1 MTKNEGPFD
10 CSLCR
15 GSRYP
20 LARNR
25 GQIVGQEGRPV
36 GNELEAVMIAI
47 NIEPSQSPDNASHT
61 LELHG

>member
-1 MTKNEGPFD
+1 MTKNEDQSD
-10 CSLCR
+10 CSSCR
-15 GSRYP
+15 DAAPTRLSVTEVRRDR
-20 LARNR
+20 A
-25 GQIVGQEGRPV
+25 V